1 MTALAVLPPVSEV
14 TSNSVSWLDDVPD
27 TLAQPDIMG
36 AEGPESPPSESKVTE
51 LGSVL

>member
-36 AEGPESPPSESKVTE
+36 AEGQSPPSESKVTE
-51 LGSVL
+51 LGSVP